1 MLSPE
6 INAIFFIAGIGILT
20 AVIHTV
26 LKQSGKEEF
35 AHWAT
40 LTGFIVI
47 MFTVVSYISDLFD
60 KVRDVFLSH

>member
-1 MLSPE
+1 MNSDV
-6 INAIFFIAGIGILT
+6 NTIFFIAGVGILT

-47 MFTVVSYISDLFD
+47 MLTVITYISDLFD
-60 KVRDVFLSH
+60 KVRNVFLMN

>member
-1 MLSPE
+1 MSPE
-6 INAIFFIAGIGILT
+6 INTIFTIAGIGILT
-20 AVIHTV
+20 AFIHTI

-47 MFTVVSYISDLFD
+47 MFMVVNYISDLFD
-60 KVRDVFLSH
+60 KVRDVFLNH

>member
-1 MLSPE
+1 MNSDV
-6 INAIFFIAGIGILT
+6 NTIFFIAGIGILT

-47 MFTVVSYISDLFD
+47 MLTVITYISDLFD
-60 KVRDVFLSH
+60 KVRNVFLMN